1 MEFTLIR
8 FIIKIVRPYIL
19 LEGILVYALGVS
31 LARFLGNPID
41 WGFLILGQ
49 IWVTT
54 FQAGSHF
61 LEAYFCHSTDP
72 KDPRRFHIET
82 DETQEGIRRDIAL
95 WLSLA
100 MYAATASLTLALIQN
115 SVLNIAGIVLMGL
128 IFIGS
133 IFYSVPPFQLIS
145 SGYGEL
151 VQSIIIASLIPGI
164 GFILQTGEIHRL
176 VAMITFPII
185 TLHLAMSIVLQFSRF
200 ASDTRKNNNTLL
212 VRLGWERGLIFHN
225 LLILGSFLLMGA
237 AMLFGLP
244 ASIAIPTY
252 AVLPLGLFQIWY
264 LSRIGIGAKPNW
276 RALNTTGIL
285 TFGLTVYLL
294 LFRLLTR

>member
-8 FIIKIVRPYIL
+8 FIIKIARPYIL

-41 WGFLILGQ
+41 WGFVILGQ

-54 FQAGSHF
+54 IQAGSHF
-61 LEAYFCHSTDP
+61 IEAYFCYSTDP
-72 KDPRRFHIET
+72 KDPRRFLIQT
-82 DETQEGIRRDIAL
+82 DENHDGIRRDIAL

-100 MYAATASLTLALIQN
+100 LYAAAASLTLALIQN
-115 SVLNIAGIVLMGL
+115 TGLNNAGFILMGL

-133 IFYSVPPFQLIS
+133 IIYSVPPFQLVT

-151 VQSIIIASLIPGI
+151 VQSIIMASLIPGI
-164 GFILQTGEIHRL
+164 GFIFQTGEIHRL

-185 TLHLAMSIVLQFSRF
+185 TLHLAMSIALQFSSF
-200 ASDTRKNNNTLL
+200 ASDTRKNRVSIL

-264 LSRIGIGAKPNW
+264 LSRIGVGAKPNW
-276 RALNTTGIL
+276 RALNITAIL